1 MTVKAFRSAD
11 LPIELIELLE
21 KIILEPSPF
30 SENKNL
36 QNLLFLT
43 AILSDRGKVISYI
56 QKLDGYDYGEIA
68 RIATEHSLYEEA
80 FAIYK
85 KYEQHA
91 MAIDILVDKIVS
103 IDRGLDYANKLGKPE
118 VWSRLAKAQLDGLR
132 VKDAIGEYIIFLQLS
147 SNSLFRLIYQGSGS
161 LELLGS
167 HRDCQPRW
175 KARRP
180 RKVPPNGSQDT
191 PRTQSRYRVGLCLR

>member
-1 MTVKAFRSAD
+1 MVATAIPESTDADDVAVTVKAFRSAD

-21 KIILEPSPF
+21 KIVLEPSPF

-43 AILSDRGKVISYI
+43 AILSDRGKVIGYI
-56 QKLDGYDYGEIA
+56 QKLDNYDYGEIA
-68 RIATEHSLYEEA
+68 RIATDNSLYEEA

-103 IDRGLDYANKLGKPE
+103 IDRGLEYANKLGKPE

-132 VKDAIGEYIIFLQLS
+132 VKDSIGKYSVASSTTSQLPC
-147 SNSLFRLIYQGSGS
+147 RLVYQGPRS
-161 LELLGS
+161 L
-167 HRDCQPRW
+167 
-175 KARRP
+175 K
-180 RKVPPNGSQDT
+180 
-191 PRTQSRYRVGLCLR
+191 LCRSY